1 MEALSAAVRTA
12 LSNVRGLSSLR
23 LQNHL
28 YGSYLLL
35 EDIVQKN
42 VVVTGT
48 VAKGPHVTLDL
59 IKQFS
64 EIGLRYGFAMD
75 TQLLL
80 TCSDEYRDAW
90 INVFTTF
97 STLDEVDALEE
108 TLNDVIRLV
117 VPAEDAFFASTA
129 ETGSLPSQWVDR
141 ALALLLTKEISPAIE
156 ASPVISA
163 ATSPA
168 ISAATSVATN
178 VATSAATSPAISA
191 ATSPAISAAISVATS
206 PAISPVI
213 SPTIITP
220 IDPKPVVPALLLEK
234 HKDNPKR
241 MFASTHR
248 KKLVIHK
255 KLLAFT
261 RRAKPHV

>member
-1 MEALSAAVRTA
+1 MEALSTAVRTA

-28 YGSYLLL
+28 YGCYLLL

-42 VVVTGT
+42 VVVTGSI
-48 VAKGPHVTLDL
+48 AKGAYFTLDL
-59 IKQFS
+59 NKQFS

-90 INVFTTF
+90 IHVFTTF
-97 STLDEVDALEE
+97 STLEEVDALEE
-108 TLNDVIRLV
+108 TLNEVIRLM

-129 ETGSLPSQWVDR
+129 ETGSLPTQWVDR
-141 ALALLLTKEISPAIE
+141 ALALLLTKDISVAISPEVSPVVSTEVSPVVSATVNTV
-156 ASPVISA
+156 ASPVVSA
-163 ATSPA
+163 TVN
-168 ISAATSVATN
+168 TVA
-178 VATSAATSPAISA
+178 
-191 ATSPAISAAISVATS
+191 
-206 PAISPVI
+206 SPVV
-213 SPTIITP
+213 SPVVSTTTNTP
-220 IDPKPVVPALLLEK
+220 VDPKPVVPALLLEK
-234 HKDNPKR
+234 HKDNPRR

-248 KKLVIHK
+248 KKLVINK

>member
-1 MEALSAAVRTA
+1 MEALSTAVRAA
-12 LSNVRGLSSLR
+12 LSNVSGLASLR

-28 YGSYLLL
+28 YGCYLLL

-42 VVVTGT
+42 MVVTGT

-64 EIGLRYGFAMD
+64 EIGIRYGFAID

-90 INVFTTF
+90 IHVFTTF
-97 STLDEVDALEE
+97 STLEEVDALEE
-108 TLNDVIRLV
+108 NLNEVIRLGI
-117 VPAEDAFFASTA
+117 PAEDAFFASTA
-129 ETGSLPSQWVDR
+129 ETGSLPTQWVDR
-141 ALALLLTKEISPAIE
+141 ALSLLLTKDVEVSAVVE
-156 ASPVISA
+156 ANP

-168 ISAATSVATN
+168 AEVNLVTSSATS
-178 VATSAATSPAISA
+178 
-191 ATSPAISAAISVATS
+191 
-206 PAISPVI
+206 SPV
-213 SPTIITP
+213 
-220 IDPKPVVPALLLEK
+220 DPKPSEVKALDKPLVPAVLLEK

-248 KKLVIHK
+248 RKLVINK
-255 KLLAFT
+255 KLLAVT

>member
-28 YGSYLLL
+28 YGSYVLL

-90 INVFTTF
+90 IHVFTTF
-97 STLDEVDALEE
+97 STLEEVDALEE
-108 TLNDVIRLV
+108 NLNEVIRLV

-129 ETGSLPSQWVDR
+129 ETGSLPTQWVDR
-141 ALALLLTKEISPAIE
+141 ALSLLLTKDVEVSAVVE
-156 ASPVISA
+156 ANPETNSAAEANLVTSSATSSATSSPV
-163 ATSPA
+163 
-168 ISAATSVATN
+168 
-178 VATSAATSPAISA
+178 
-191 ATSPAISAAISVATS
+191 
-206 PAISPVI
+206 
-213 SPTIITP
+213 
-220 IDPKPVVPALLLEK
+220 DPKSSEVKALDKPLVPALLLEK

>member
-141 ALALLLTKEISPAIE
+141 ALSLLLTKEISPAIE

-168 ISAATSVATN
+168 ISAATN

-191 ATSPAISAAISVATS
+191 ATNVATS

-220 IDPKPVVPALLLEK
+220 IDPKPVVPAVLLEK
-234 HKDNPKR
+234 HKDNPRR

-248 KKLVIHK
+248 KKLVITK

>member
-48 VAKGPHVTLDL
+48 VAKGPHVTFDL

-108 TLNDVIRLV
+108 TLNEVIRLV
-117 VPAEDAFFASTA
+117 VPAEDAFFVSTA
-129 ETGSLPSQWVDR
+129 ETGNLPTQWVDR
-141 ALALLLTKEISPAIE
+141 ALALLLTKEISPE
-156 ASPVISA
+156 VRPVVETCSPEVSPVVSA
-163 ATSPA
+163 TVNTVVSPIVSAT
-168 ISAATSVATN
+168 TN
-178 VATSAATSPAISA
+178 TV
-191 ATSPAISAAISVATS
+191 
-206 PAISPVI
+206 
-213 SPTIITP
+213 
-220 IDPKPVVPALLLEK
+220 DLKPVVPALLLEK
-234 HKDNPKR
+234 HKDNPRR

-248 KKLVIHK
+248 KKLVINK

>member
-1 MEALSAAVRTA
+1 MEALSTAVRTA

-28 YGSYLLL
+28 YGCYLLL

-42 VVVTGT
+42 VVVTGSI
-48 VAKGPHVTLDL
+48 AKGAHVTLDL
-59 IKQFS
+59 NKQFS

-90 INVFTTF
+90 IKVFTTF
-97 STLDEVDALEE
+97 STLEEVDALEE
-108 TLNDVIRLV
+108 TLNEVIRLM

-129 ETGSLPSQWVDR
+129 ETGSLPTQWVDR
-141 ALALLLTKEISPAIE
+141 ALALLLTKEISAAISPE
-156 ASPVISA
+156 VSPVVSTEVSPVVSVTVNTVASPV
-163 ATSPA
+163 
-168 ISAATSVATN
+168 V
-178 VATSAATSPAISA
+178 
-191 ATSPAISAAISVATS
+191 
-206 PAISPVI
+206 SPVV
-213 SPTIITP
+213 STTTNTP

-234 HKDNPKR
+234 HKDNPRR

-248 KKLVIHK
+248 KKLVINK

>member
-90 INVFTTF
+90 IHVFTTF
-97 STLDEVDALEE
+97 STLEEVDALEE
-108 TLNDVIRLV
+108 NLNEVIRLV

-129 ETGSLPSQWVDR
+129 ETGSLPTQWVDR
-141 ALALLLTKEISPAIE
+141 ALSLLLTKDVEVSAVVEANPETNSAAEANLVISSAISS
-156 ASPVISA
+156 ATSSATSSPV
-163 ATSPA
+163 
-168 ISAATSVATN
+168 
-178 VATSAATSPAISA
+178 
-191 ATSPAISAAISVATS
+191 
-206 PAISPVI
+206 
-213 SPTIITP
+213 
-220 IDPKPVVPALLLEK
+220 DPKPSEVKTLDKPLVPALLLEK

>member
-1 MEALSAAVRTA
+1 MEALSTAVRTA

-28 YGSYLLL
+28 YGCYLLL

-42 VVVTGT
+42 VVVTGL
-48 VAKGPHVTLDL
+48 VAKGAHVTLDL
-59 IKQFS
+59 NKQFS

-90 INVFTTF
+90 IHVFTTF
-97 STLDEVDALEE
+97 STLEEVDALEE
-108 TLNDVIRLV
+108 TLNEVIRLM

-129 ETGSLPSQWVDR
+129 ETGSLPTQWVDR
-141 ALALLLTKEISPAIE
+141 ALALLLTKEISAAISPMTSPVVE
-156 ASPVISA
+156 TCSTEVSPVVSVTVNTVASPV
-163 ATSPA
+163 
-168 ISAATSVATN
+168 V
-178 VATSAATSPAISA
+178 
-191 ATSPAISAAISVATS
+191 
-206 PAISPVI
+206 SPVV
-213 SPTIITP
+213 STTANTP

-234 HKDNPKR
+234 HKDNPRR

-248 KKLVIHK
+248 KKLVINK

>member
-90 INVFTTF
+90 IHVFTTF
-97 STLDEVDALEE
+97 STLEEVDALEE
-108 TLNDVIRLV
+108 NLNEVIRLV

-129 ETGSLPSQWVDR
+129 ETGSLPTQWVDR
-141 ALALLLTKEISPAIE
+141 ALSLLLTKDVEVSAVVEANPETNSAIS
-156 ASPVISA
+156 S
-163 ATSPA
+163 ATS
-168 ISAATSVATN
+168 S
-178 VATSAATSPAISA
+178 ATSAATSS
-191 ATSPAISAAISVATS
+191 ATS
-206 PAISPVI
+206 SPV
-213 SPTIITP
+213 
-220 IDPKPVVPALLLEK
+220 DPKPSEVKTLDKPLVPALLLEK